1 MHAGNKSANKNKD
14 PKIAS
19 LLMIIIWDYKNIRA
33 LNIFDKFRKYRVI
46 EQSHENIENAVGLR
60 NR

>member
-1 MHAGNKSANKNKD
+1 
-14 PKIAS
+14 
-19 LLMIIIWDYKNIRA
+19 MIKIWDYKNIRA